1 MSTMNDVRKPEARHE
16 PEFTGPGWKN
26 PYVIY
31 IVLTLVLF
39 GFLVLMGYVA
49 WTNGWIPNRGAAS

>member
-1 MSTMNDVRKPEARHE
+1 MSEPVKHSGKNE

-31 IVLTLVLF
+31 IVLTMLLF
-39 GFLVLMGYVA
+39 GFLVLMGYIA
-49 WTNGWIPNRGAAS
+49 WTSGWIPNRSTA